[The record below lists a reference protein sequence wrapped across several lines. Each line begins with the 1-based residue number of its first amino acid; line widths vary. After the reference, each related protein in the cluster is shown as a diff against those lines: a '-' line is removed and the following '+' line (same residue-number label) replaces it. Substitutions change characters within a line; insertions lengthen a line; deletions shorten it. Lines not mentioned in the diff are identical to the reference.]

1 MEKRI
6 VICDHCGTQDV
17 NADAV
22 ARWNVDAQDY
32 ELSSV
37 HDNHTCEEED
47 GECTAIEVLEDQWSE
62 MRFDFGGNSYV
73 MRAFNATSS
82 TIFGMTDFRAHL
94 NRLPSTTTAWQSEEI
109 NHADNFPTL
118 EEAKKAGLQFM
129 LDMMNAKT
137 EVEK

>member
-47 GECTAIEVLEDQWSE
+47 GECTAIEVQEEQWSE
-62 MRFDFGGNSYV
+62 MCFDFGGNSYV
-73 MRAFNATSS
+73 MRAFNASYYKD
-82 TIFGMTDFRAHL
+82 IADFRAHL
-94 NRLPSTTTAWQSEEI
+94 NRLPSKTGDWQSEEI
-109 NHADNFPTL
+109 QHSDQLSSL
-118 EEAKKAGLQFM
+118 EEAKKVGLQFM
-129 LDMMNAKT
+129 IDLMNTKM